1 MKLSTKSRYGLRAM
15 VDMAVNSTGEH
26 MTLSDIAERQD
37 VSTGYLEHIFSTL
50 KKAGLVNS
58 VKGAQ
63 GGYMLADSP
72 SNITVGIVLRVL
84 EGDLSIVD
92 KDNEKVKYNDLHD
105 FLYKNIWYKVN
116 ENINLTVDTITL
128 EDMVNRYKLIRGN
141 TGDMYYI

>member
-128 EDMVNRYKLIRGN
+128 EDMVNRYKIIRGN